1 MSVLEIKN
9 LHVNVETDQGIR
21 EDEAR
26 RLVVRGF
33 LTEIVQ
39 KIGSPELEE
48 RLIAA
53 IEAELE
59 GR

>member
-1 MSVLEIKN
+1 MAR
-9 LHVNVETDQGIR
+9 GIR

-48 RLIAA
+48 RLTAA

>member
-1 MSVLEIKN
+1 MAR
-9 LHVNVETDQGIR
+9 GIS

-33 LTEIVQ
+33 LNEIVQ
-39 KIGSPELEE
+39 KIGSADLEQ
-48 RLIAA
+48 RLTAA